1 MLEVSEKDF
10 KAAMIKMFQWV
21 TSNTVEMNE
30 KSEGLSNTTG
40 SLTQE
45 TAHMKNQMKNLEL
58 KTITTNKKL
67 KG

>member
-21 TSNTVEMNE
+21 TSNTVEMKE

-40 SLTQE
+40 SLAQE

>member
-10 KAAMIKMFQWV
+10 KAAMIKMLQWV
-21 TSNTVEMNE
+21 ISNTVEMNE

-40 SLTQE
+40 SLAQE

-58 KTITTNKKL
+58 KNVTTNKKL